1 LKGCQLL
8 TKEIWSGR
16 LREYIDDPSIDE
28 IWIND
33 PDHVFISR
41 RGVTELTEL
50 VLEPTELIT
59 MIDLLL
65 RHSGRRVDRSQPFVD
80 ATLPDGSR
88 LHVVIPDITATY
100 PAINIRK
107 YPASPLKLEQ
117 LVKAG
122 AISEQAANYLKQLV
136 AGGENILI
144 AGGTGSGKTT
154 LLNALLEA
162 INPTDRVIVCE
173 EVREI
178 NLTRPDWVSMQ
189 TRSASV
195 EGVGGVDLRTLIVE
209 SLRMRPDRI
218 VVGEVRQREALDL
231 LIALNCGTPGMGTI
245 HANNAR
251 EAITKIS
258 TLPLLAGANVSLD
271 FVVPTVAAAIDAV
284 VFVQKQAT
292 GERKVTEIAEVT
304 GAVIAGEIQ
313 LELKFSLQHGELKA
327 MNSKSLVAVI

>member
-1 LKGCQLL
+1 ML
-8 TKEIWSGR
+8 TKEIWSGQ
-16 LREYIDDPSIDE
+16 LREFIDDTSVDE

-33 PDHVFISR
+33 PDHVFVSR
-41 RGVTELTEL
+41 NGVTELTEL
-50 VLEPTELIT
+50 VLEATELIT

-65 RHSGRRVDRSQPFVD
+65 RQSGRRVDRSQPFVD

-88 LHVVIPDITATY
+88 LHVVIPDITAKY

-107 YPASPLKLEQ
+107 YPENPIQLEQ
-117 LVKAG
+117 LVAAG
-122 AISEQAANYLKQLV
+122 SLNQAAATYLKQLV
-136 AGGENILI
+136 DQGENILI

-162 INPTDRVIVCE
+162 INPGDRVIVCE

-178 NLTRPDWVSMQ
+178 NLTRADWVSMQ

-195 EGVGGVDLRTLIVE
+195 EGFGGVDLRTLVVE

-284 VFVQKQAT
+284 VFVEKLVT
-292 GERKVTEIAEVT
+292 GERRVTEIAAVT
-304 GAVIAGEIQ
+304 GEVIAGEIQ
-313 LELKFSLQHGELKA
+313 LAEKFRFPTAK
-327 MNSKSLVAVI
+327 NSEITINSCTS

>member
-1 LKGCQLL
+1 MLL
-8 TKEIWSGR
+8 TKEIWAGR
-16 LREYIDDPSIDE
+16 LRSYLEDAAVDE

-33 PDHVFISR
+33 PDHVFVSR
-41 RGVTELTEL
+41 RGISELTEL
-50 VLEPTELIT
+50 TLEPAELTT

-88 LHVVIPDITATY
+88 LHVVIPDITYQY

-107 YPASPLKLEQ
+107 YPAKPLQ
-117 LVKAG
+117 LSELVSSG
-122 AISEQAANYLKQLV
+122 SISKSAADFLVQLLTD
-136 AGGENILI
+136 GQNILV

-162 INPTDRVIVCE
+162 ANPNERVIVCE

-178 NLTRPDWVSMQ
+178 NLTRADWVSMQ
-189 TRSASV
+189 TRTASV
-195 EGVGGVDLRTLIVE
+195 EGFGAVDLRTLVVE

-231 LIALNCGTPGMGTI
+231 LIALNCGTPGLGTI
-245 HANNAR
+245 HANSAR

-258 TLPLLAGANVSLD
+258 TLPLLAGENVSLD
-271 FVVPTVAAAIDAV
+271 FVIPTVAAAIDAV
-284 VFVQKQAT
+284 VFVTKLASGKRVVAEIAIVT
-292 GERKVTEIAEVT
+292 GEVV
-304 GAVIAGEIQ
+304 AGEIQ
-313 LELKFSLQHGELKA
+313 LINQDLSATQNKELITA
-327 MNSKSLVAVI
+327 PVAS

>member
-1 LKGCQLL
+1 ML

-16 LREYIDDPSIDE
+16 LRGLLEDDAIDE

-33 PDHVFISR
+33 PDHVFVSR
-41 RGVTELTEL
+41 RGITELTEL
-50 VLEPTELIT
+50 VLDPAELIT

-88 LHVVIPDITATY
+88 LHVVIPDITYQY

-107 YPASPLKLEQ
+107 YPAKPLQ
-117 LVKAG
+117 LT
-122 AISEQAANYLKQLV
+122 QLV
-136 AGGENILI
+136 AAGSITAPAADFLVELLKRGENILI

-162 INPTDRVIVCE
+162 ANPTERVIVCE

-178 NLTRPDWVSMQ
+178 NLTRADWVSMQ
-189 TRSASV
+189 TRTASV
-195 EGVGGVDLRTLIVE
+195 EGFGAVDLRTLVVE

-231 LIALNCGTPGMGTI
+231 LIALNCGTPGLGTI
-245 HANNAR
+245 HANSAR

-258 TLPLLAGANVSLD
+258 TLPLLAGENVSLD
-271 FVVPTVAAAIDAV
+271 FVIPTVAAAIDAV
-284 VFVQKQAT
+284 VFVTKLAT
-292 GERKVTEIAEVT
+292 GQRCVNEIVTVPGEIV
-304 GAVIAGEIQ
+304 AGEIKLVPQSFLTTTSNQ
-313 LELKFSLQHGELKA
+313 LVS
-327 MNSKSLVAVI
+327 SVAVS

>member
-1 LKGCQLL
+1 MLA
-8 TKEIWSGR
+8 KEVWAGR
-16 LREYIDDPSIDE
+16 LRPLLDDDAIDE

-33 PDHVFISR
+33 PDHVFVSR
-41 RGVTELTEL
+41 RGLTELTDL
-50 VLEPTELIT
+50 VLEHAELLT
-59 MIDLLL
+59 LIDLLL

-88 LHVVIPDITATY
+88 LHVVIPDITARY

-107 YPASPLKLEQ
+107 YPATPITLAQ
-117 LVKAG
+117 LIATDS
-122 AISEQAANYLKQLV
+122 ISESAAQYLQQLITTGKNLLV
-136 AGGENILI
+136 

-162 INPTDRVIVCE
+162 VDPKARIVVCE

-178 NLTRPDWVSMQ
+178 NLTRADWVSMQ
-189 TRSASV
+189 TRNMSF
-195 EGVGGVDLRTLIVE
+195 EGVGGVDLRTLVVE

-245 HANNAR
+245 HANNAA

-258 TLPLLAGANVSLD
+258 TLPLLAGENVSLD
-271 FVVPTVAAAIDAV
+271 FVIPTVAAALDAV
-284 VFVQKQAT
+284 VFVQKLSS
-292 GERKVTEIAEVT
+292 GKRRVTEITEVT
-304 GAVIAGEIQ
+304 GRVLQGEIELQ
-313 LELKFSLQHGELKA
+313 LQFSWNGE
-327 MNSKSLVAVI
+327 SLVEISGGKLIAV

>member
-1 LKGCQLL
+1 MLAKDIWAGQLIEL
-8 TKEIWSGR
+8 IEDH
-16 LREYIDDPSIDE
+16 EVDE

-41 RGVTELTEL
+41 RGVTQLTEL
-50 VLEPTELIT
+50 VLEVEELNT
-59 MIDLLL
+59 MVDLLL

-88 LHVVIPDITATY
+88 LHVVIPDITKKY

-107 YPASPLKLEQ
+107 YPRKPLELNQ
-117 LVKAG
+117 LVYAG
-122 AISEQAANYLKQLV
+122 ALPKFAANYLV
-136 AGGENILI
+136 ESVRTGENLLI

-154 LLNALLEA
+154 LLNALLEGA
-162 INPTDRVIVCE
+162 DPNERVIVCE

-178 NLTRPDWVSMQ
+178 NLTRADWVSMQ
-189 TRSASV
+189 TRSSSV
-195 EGVGGVDLRTLIVE
+195 EGVGGVDLRALVVE

-245 HANNAR
+245 HANSAR

-271 FVVPTVAAAIDAV
+271 FVIPTVASAIDVV
-284 VFVQKQAT
+284 VFVQKLSSGKRQVAEIAKVT
-292 GERKVTEIAEVT
+292 GEIVD
-304 GAVIAGEIQ
+304 GEI
-313 LELKFSLQHGELKA
+313 LLQQIYPA
-327 MNSKSLVAVI
+327 TSSQNTPYTNSLVAA

>member
-1 LKGCQLL
+1 ML
-8 TKEIWSGR
+8 TKEIWAGR
-16 LREYIDDPSIDE
+16 LINLLEDNEIDE

-33 PDHVFISR
+33 PDHVFVSR
-41 RGVTELTEL
+41 RGVTQLTDL
-50 VLEPTELIT
+50 VLKNDELIT

-88 LHVVIPDITATY
+88 LHIVIPDITKKY
-100 PAINIRK
+100 PAVNIRK
-107 YPASPLKLEQ
+107 YPAIPLRLSQ
-117 LVKAG
+117 LVSSSALT
-122 AISEQAANYLKQLV
+122 QAAADFLV
-136 AGGENILI
+136 ECVRAGENLLI

-162 INPTDRVIVCE
+162 ADPNERVIVCE

-178 NLTRPDWVSMQ
+178 NLTRADWVSMQ
-189 TRSASV
+189 TRTASV
-195 EGVGGVDLRTLIVE
+195 EGAGGVDLRALVVE

-245 HANNAR
+245 HANSAK

-258 TLPLLAGANVSLD
+258 TLPLLAGQNVSLD
-271 FVVPTVAAAIDAV
+271 FVIPTVASAIDV
-284 VFVQKQAT
+284 VIFVQKLNTGKRQVSEIVRVT
-292 GERKVTEIAEVT
+292 GEITD
-304 GAVIAGEIQ
+304 GEIQ
-313 LELKFSLQHGELKA
+313 LEPQNFVTRARDLDAIVELVT
-327 MNSKSLVAVI
+327 SI

>member
-1 LKGCQLL
+1 ML
-8 TKEIWSGR
+8 TKDVWAGR
-16 LREYIDDPSIDE
+16 LRDLLDDDAVDE
-28 IWIND
+28 IWFND
-33 PDHVFISR
+33 PDHVFVSR
-41 RGVTELTEL
+41 RGITELTEL

-88 LHVVIPDITATY
+88 LHVVIPDITYKY

-107 YPASPLKLEQ
+107 YPATPLQ
-117 LVKAG
+117 LTG
-122 AISEQAANYLKQLV
+122 LV
-136 AGGENILI
+136 AAGSITATAAEFLVELLKRGENILI

-162 INPTDRVIVCE
+162 TDPTERVIVCE

-178 NLTRPDWVSMQ
+178 NLTRADWVSMQ
-189 TRSASV
+189 TRTASV
-195 EGVGGVDLRTLIVE
+195 EGFGAVDLRALVVE

-231 LIALNCGTPGMGTI
+231 LIALNCGTPGLGTI

-251 EAITKIS
+251 EAISKIS
-258 TLPLLAGANVSLD
+258 TLPLLAGENVSLD
-271 FVVPTVAAAIDAV
+271 FVIPTVAAAIDAV
-284 VFVQKQAT
+284 VFVAKLDT
-292 GERKVTEIAEVT
+292 GQRCVTEIVT
-304 GAVIAGEIQ
+304 VPGEIVAGEIKIVPQ
-313 LELKFSLQHGELKA
+313 SWLTKTTHELLSA
-327 MNSKSLVAVI
+327 VAAS

>member
-1 LKGCQLL
+1 ML
-8 TKEIWSGR
+8 TKEIWAGP
-16 LREYIDDPSIDE
+16 LRSLLEDESVDE
-28 IWIND
+28 IWLND

-41 RGVTELTEL
+41 RGKSELTDL
-50 VLEPTELIT
+50 VLAPSELIT

-88 LHVVIPDITATY
+88 LHVVIPDITFRY

-107 YPASPLKLEQ
+107 YPPNPLQ
-117 LVKAG
+117 LSQL
-122 AISEQAANYLKQLV
+122 ISAESISAQAAEFLV
-136 AGGENILI
+136 TQVKSGSNVLI

-162 INPTDRVIVCE
+162 TDPMERVIVCE

-178 NLTRPDWVSMQ
+178 NLTRSDWVSMQ

-195 EGVGGVDLRTLIVE
+195 EGFGAVDLRNLVVE

-231 LIALNCGTPGMGTI
+231 LIALNCGTPGLGTI
-245 HANNAR
+245 HANSAK

-258 TLPLLAGANVSLD
+258 TLPLLAGENVSLD
-271 FVVPTVAAAIDAV
+271 FVIPTVAASIDVV
-284 VFVQKQAT
+284 VFVQKLNS
-292 GERKVTEIAEVT
+292 GKRCVTEIATVP
-304 GAVIAGEIQ
+304 GEIIN
-313 LELKFSLQHGELKA
+313 GEIKLIP
-327 MNSKSLVAVI
+327 MDFTNQISERNSSINLAVAT

>member
-1 LKGCQLL
+1 MWTGH
-8 TKEIWSGR
+8 
-16 LREYIDDPSIDE
+16 LRELLDDPEVDE
-28 IWIND
+28 IWLND
-33 PDHVFISR
+33 PDHVFVSR

-50 VLEPTELIT
+50 VLEPAELFT

-88 LHVVIPDITATY
+88 LHVVIPDITARY

-107 YPASPLKLEQ
+107 YPATPLQ
-117 LVKAG
+117 LDQLIAAG
-122 AISEQAANYLKQLV
+122 SIDESGAEYLVELV
-136 AGGENILI
+136 RSGQNILI

-162 INPTDRVIVCE
+162 ANPSERVVVCE

-178 NLTRPDWVSMQ
+178 NLTRVDWVSMQ
-189 TRSASV
+189 TRSSSV
-195 EGVGGVDLRTLIVE
+195 EGVGAVDLRSLVVE

-245 HANNAR
+245 HANSAR

-258 TLPLLAGANVSLD
+258 TLPLLAGQNVSLD
-271 FVVPTVAAAIDAV
+271 FVIPTVAAAIDAV
-284 VFVQKQAT
+284 VFVKKVAS
-292 GERKVTEIAEVT
+292 GERKVAEIVEVT
-304 GAVIAGEIQ
+304 GEVINGKILLKPIFIGEKVLSPITAGE
-313 LELKFSLQHGELKA
+313 LAFA
-327 MNSKSLVAVI
+327 R

>member
-1 LKGCQLL
+1 LL
-8 TKEIWSGR
+8 VLSKEVWTGH
-16 LREYIDDPSIDE
+16 LRELLDDPEVDE
-28 IWIND
+28 IWLND
-33 PDHVFISR
+33 PDHVFVSR

-50 VLEPTELIT
+50 VLEPAELFT

-88 LHVVIPDITATY
+88 LHVVIPDITARY

-107 YPASPLKLEQ
+107 YPATPLKLD
-117 LVKAG
+117 
-122 AISEQAANYLKQLV
+122 QLV
-136 AGGENILI
+136 AAGSIDESGAKYLVELVRSGQNILI

-162 INPTDRVIVCE
+162 TNPSERVVVCE

-178 NLTRPDWVSMQ
+178 NLTRADWVSMQ
-189 TRSASV
+189 TRTSSV
-195 EGVGGVDLRTLIVE
+195 EGIGAVDLRSLVVE

-245 HANNAR
+245 HANSAR

-258 TLPLLAGANVSLD
+258 TLPLLAGQNVSLD
-271 FVVPTVAAAIDAV
+271 FVIPTVAAAIDAV
-284 VFVQKQAT
+284 VFVKKVAS
-292 GERKVTEIAEVT
+292 GERKVAEIVEVT
-304 GAVIAGEIQ
+304 GEVINGEISLEPIFIGEKVLSPITAGE
-313 LELKFSLQHGELKA
+313 LAFA
-327 MNSKSLVAVI
+327 R

>member
-1 LKGCQLL
+1 ML
-8 TKEIWSGR
+8 TKEIWAGR
-16 LREYIDDPSIDE
+16 LRGLLEDDAIDE

-33 PDHVFISR
+33 PDHVFVSR
-41 RGVTELTEL
+41 RGITELTEL
-50 VLEPTELIT
+50 VLDPAELIT

-88 LHVVIPDITATY
+88 LHVVIPDITYQY

-107 YPASPLKLEQ
+107 YPAKPLQ
-117 LVKAG
+117 LT
-122 AISEQAANYLKQLV
+122 QLV
-136 AGGENILI
+136 AAGSITELAADFLVELLKRGENILI

-162 INPTDRVIVCE
+162 ANPTERVIVCE

-178 NLTRPDWVSMQ
+178 NLTRADWVSMQ
-189 TRSASV
+189 TRTASV
-195 EGVGGVDLRTLIVE
+195 EGFGAVDLRALVVE

-231 LIALNCGTPGMGTI
+231 LIALNCGTPGLGTI
-245 HANNAR
+245 HANSAR

-258 TLPLLAGANVSLD
+258 TLPLLAGENVSLD
-271 FVVPTVAAAIDAV
+271 FVIPTVAAAIDAV
-284 VFVQKQAT
+284 VFVTKLAT
-292 GERKVTEIAEVT
+292 GQRCVAEIVTVPGEIV
-304 GAVIAGEIQ
+304 AGEIKLVPQDFLTTPTPQ
-313 LELKFSLQHGELKA
+313 LVSSIA
-327 MNSKSLVAVI
+327 AS

>member
-1 LKGCQLL
+1 ML
-8 TKEIWSGR
+8 TKEIWAGR
-16 LREYIDDPSIDE
+16 LRDLLEDPEVDE

-41 RGVTELTEL
+41 RGVTQLTEI
-50 VLEPTELIT
+50 VLDVTELIT

-88 LHVVIPDITATY
+88 LHVVIPDITARY

-107 YPASPLKLEQ
+107 YPANPLRLTH
-117 LVKAG
+117 LVA
-122 AISEQAANYLKQLV
+122 AESISELAASFLV
-136 AGGENILI
+136 DLVRQGENILI

-162 INPTDRVIVCE
+162 ADPTERVVVCE

-189 TRSASV
+189 TRTASV
-195 EGVGGVDLRTLIVE
+195 EGVGGVDLRSLVVE

-245 HANNAR
+245 HANSAR

-258 TLPLLAGANVSLD
+258 TLPLLAGQNVSLD
-271 FVVPTVAAAIDAV
+271 FVIPTVASAIDAV
-284 VFVQKQAT
+284 VFVSKHKS
-292 GERKVTEIAEVT
+292 GKRVVTEIATVT
-304 GAVIAGEIQ
+304 GEIVNGEIQ
-313 LELKFSLQHGELKA
+313 LQTEFLYEEIVKPPQHL
-327 MNSKSLVAVI
+327 SVI

>member
-1 LKGCQLL
+1 LL

-16 LREYIDDPSIDE
+16 LREFIDDASVDE

-33 PDHVFISR
+33 PDHVFVSR
-41 RGVTELTEL
+41 NGITELTEL
-50 VLEPTELIT
+50 VLEAAELIT

-88 LHVVIPDITATY
+88 LHVVIPDVTAKY

-107 YPASPLKLEQ
+107 YPAHPIQLEQ
-117 LVKAG
+117 LVATG
-122 AISEQAANYLKQLV
+122 SLNQAAATYLKQLV
-136 AGGENILI
+136 DQGENILI

-162 INPTDRVIVCE
+162 INPGDRVIVCE

-178 NLTRPDWVSMQ
+178 NLTRADWVSMQ

-195 EGVGGVDLRTLIVE
+195 EGFGGVDLRTLVVE

-284 VFVQKQAT
+284 VFVEKLAT
-292 GERKVTEIAEVT
+292 GERKITEIAAVT
-304 GAVIAGEIQ
+304 GEVIAGEIQ
-313 LELKFSLQHGELKA
+313 LEQKFTFPKNQNIDIPIYAGAS
-327 MNSKSLVAVI
+327 